1 MRILGVD
8 PGYGRLGIAVIE
20 KGLRS
25 DTLLFSTCLET
36 DKKSNLHDRLVEVGS
51 IIESVIKEHSPAC
64 LAIEDLFFSKNQKTA
79 MQVAEARGIILYEA
93 KKNGLQIFEYKPVEV
108 KIAIT
113 GYGNSD
119 KSQIIAMI
127 PRLVKFPPRKML
139 DDEYDA
145 IGIALTH
152 SAHTKLSTKGS

>member
-25 DTLLFSTCLET
+25 DTLVFSTCLET

-51 IIESVIKEHSPAC
+51 LIESVIKEHSPSC
-64 LAIEDLFFSKNQKTA
+64 MAIEDLFFSKNQKTA

-93 KKNGLQIFEYKPVEV
+93 KKNGLEIFEYKPVEV
-108 KIAIT
+108 KVAIT

>member
-25 DTLLFSTCLET
+25 DALLFSTCLET
-36 DKKSNLHDRLVEVGS
+36 DAKLPLHQRLLAVGQALEEV
-51 IIESVIKEHSPAC
+51 IAAYQPKH
-64 LAIEDLFFSKNQKTA
+64 LAIEELFFSKNQKTA
-79 MQVAEARGIILYEA
+79 MQVAEARGVILYEA
-93 KKNGLQIFEYKPVEV
+93 SKHHLTINEYKPVEV
-108 KIAIT
+108 KVAIT
-113 GYGNSD
+113 GYGSSD
-119 KSQIIAMI
+119 KKQVMNMVGKLIKLPA
-127 PRLVKFPPRKML
+127 RKMI

-152 SAHTKLSTKGS
+152 SAHSKLSPRD